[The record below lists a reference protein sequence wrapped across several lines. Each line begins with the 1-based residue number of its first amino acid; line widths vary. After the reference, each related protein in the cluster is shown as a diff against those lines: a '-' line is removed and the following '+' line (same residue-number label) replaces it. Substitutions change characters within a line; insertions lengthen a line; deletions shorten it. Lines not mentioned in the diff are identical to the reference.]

1 MSKFQLILTG
11 LFALFIIGGVIAFAA
26 FRANKDSDAT
36 KTVLWGTVESKT
48 INKLLAD
55 ARITNKKEINVDY
68 VKKNIITFEQDLV
81 EALAKGAGP
90 DMILLPH
97 DLILSQSDKAY
108 IIPYKSFSERL
119 FKDTF
124 IQGSE
129 LFLSPGGVIGLPFSV
144 DPIVMYWNRD
154 IFVSEGLPKP
164 PKTWDE
170 FFSLSDKLTK
180 RDVNGNI
187 TQSIVALGDFRNVLH
202 AKEIL
207 TTLTIQSG
215 DPIII
220 LDKAGRMRSV
230 LGDRFGTSLVP
241 AEEALR
247 FFTEFANPSKT
258 TYSWNRSLPDSLT
271 AFLGGKLA
279 VYFGYASEISS
290 IRDKNPNLNFDVAT
304 LPQIKDSRV
313 PATYGDMQALVIL
326 KSSPNITASYIAV
339 TTLVSDQL
347 ALNWS
352 KASGLPPTKISL
364 LLDKPTDA
372 YKSVFYNS
380 AIITKAWFDPSPR
393 ETSKIFSDMVDN
405 VTSGK
410 LRLSDAVREASA
422 SIGDILR
429 R

>member
-1 MSKFQLILTG
+1 
-11 LFALFIIGGVIAFAA
+11 
-26 FRANKDSDAT
+26 
-36 KTVLWGTVESKT
+36 
-48 INKLLAD
+48 
-55 ARITNKKEINVDY
+55 
-68 VKKNIITFEQDLV
+68 
-81 EALAKGAGP
+81 
-90 DMILLPH
+90 
-97 DLILSQSDKAY
+97 
-108 IIPYKSFSERL
+108 
-119 FKDTF
+119 
-124 IQGSE
+124 
-129 LFLSPGGVIGLPFSV
+129 
-144 DPIVMYWNRD
+144 MYWNRD